1 MSSIND
7 THADTHADTGADDL
21 LAALFDDIV
30 LPLSQR
36 MRASGVQAF
45 PEAPDVQWLSY
56 YVRRKHVANVPADFH
71 DGSCADADE
80 FALRLASQWRALG
93 RTELAG
99 HVGRFAE
106 VAAVLRAELSLTEG
120 EAGAGSADVSPYVY
134 VMF

>member
-1 MSSIND
+1 MSSTND
-7 THADTHADTGADDL
+7 TRADDL

-30 LPLSQR
+30 LPLSER

-71 DGSCADADE
+71 EGSCADADE
-80 FALRLASQWRALG
+80 FALRLKAQWLALG

-99 HVGRFAE
+99 HVGRFTE
-106 VAAVLRAELSLTEG
+106 VAALLRAEQNVEG
-120 EAGAGSADVSPYVY
+120 GAANAGSAEVSPYVY

>member
-1 MSSIND
+1 MSSTND
-7 THADTHADTGADDL
+7 TYADTGADSL

-30 LPLSQR
+30 LPLSER

-71 DGSCADADE
+71 EGSCGDADE
-80 FALRLASQWRALG
+80 FALRLKAQWLALG

-99 HVGRFAE
+99 HVARFAE
-106 VAAVLRAELSLTEG
+106 VAALLRAEQNEG
-120 EAGAGSADVSPYVY
+120 GATAGPGSAEVSPYVY

>member
-1 MSSIND
+1 MSSTND
-7 THADTHADTGADDL
+7 TRADDL

-30 LPLSQR
+30 LPLSER

-71 DGSCADADE
+71 EGSCADADE
-80 FALRLASQWRALG
+80 FALRLEEQWRALG

-99 HVGRFAE
+99 QVGRFAE
-106 VAAVLRAELSLTEG
+106 VAAVLRAELKGGSADG
-120 EAGAGSADVSPYVY
+120 ETDAGSADVSPYVY